1 MKTDKDTTSF
11 RQWNPE
17 RLDVPWGEDNGST
30 GDTDGFCMSSP
41 CCMISSCVSCF
52 FKAVFQE
59 VIHEVKKGKHS
70 VEDIIA
76 DLHASNAA
84 TSKLFRCIGW
94 LFLVIGNYLLF
105 VPLIALLKWIPLVG
119 WLLGGIL
126 QVAVAIWAFLFG
138 SLVFLITLAVA
149 WIFFRPL
156 FAIALI
162 AVVVVIVILMFTL
175 DGSKK
180 DAATPAKPAPTPAPA
195 KK

>member
-17 RLDVPWGEDNGST
+17 RLDVPWGEDNGSST
-30 GDTDGFCMSSP
+30 ESSDFCLSSP
-41 CCMISSCVSCF
+41 CCLISSCVSKF

-59 VIHEVKKGKHS
+59 VIHEVKKGKYS
-70 VEDIIA
+70 VDDIVS
-76 DLHASNAA
+76 DLHSSNAA
-84 TSKLFRCIGW
+84 TSKMFRCIGW

-105 VPLIALLKWIPLVG
+105 VPLIAALKWIPLVG

-138 SLVFLITLAVA
+138 SVVFMITLAVA

-156 FAIALI
+156 FGIALLAGVAI
-162 AVVVVIVILMFTL
+162 IVVLMFTL

-180 DAATPAKPAPTPAPA
+180 DAAAAPAKPAAPA